1 MLEVQANRLR
11 RTIATI
17 QAWSSLNQSK
27 SSEEPRETPQKQAA
41 RSLLT
46 DYQHLLSRTERLS
59 SQCQAQL
66 ALLMNRAMIVESNK
80 AIGQAQEAT
89 KLTRL
94 AFVFVP
100 LSFTA
105 SICGMNLWP
114 FIANGPSLWVWFV
127 VSTPFLLLSYV
138 MMMFD
143 VKKKF
148 GKRL

>member
-105 SICGMNLWP
+105 SICGMNLAIHRKRTITVGLVRGLHS
-114 FIANGPSLWVWFV
+114 FPSPVLRRD
-127 VSTPFLLLSYV
+127 
-138 MMMFD
+138 D
-143 VKKKF
+143 V
-148 GKRL
+148 